1 MSLLFI
7 GESPPP
13 GAPPNFQPFDCA
25 SGDRLATLGLGLKS
39 RRELLDHVPRAN
51 IFDEPGVGAPGGPKW
66 SRVEAAKSGERFLR
80 RKGTLVALGRDVARA
95 LGVDGEPPWG
105 SWHRF
110 SAPFGGT
117 GAIIAAPH
125 PSGRSPVLNSI
136 AGRATTRRA
145 LMPEIVAG
153 CDGLRPWHFNLDYP
167 DILADI
173 GAAVSPLDPALGVA
187 VLRVADEVWRAKV
200 APRDIPIDIYRNS
213 VDRPLSWYANSCK
226 MGLPSLA
233 FRLDAIPR
241 AATELRSRRNAA
253 APMFRDYPVEVL
265 RATVGRYVALGVL

>member
-13 GAPPNFQPFDCA
+13 GAGPDFQPFDCA

-39 RRELLDHVPRAN
+39 RRELLDRIPRAN
-51 IFDEPGVGAPGGPKW
+51 IFNEPGVGAPGGPKW
-66 SRVEAAKSGERFLR
+66 SRVEAAKSGERFLQR
-80 RKGTLVALGRDVARA
+80 HGPFVALGRDVARA

-105 SWHRF
+105 SWHRVD
-110 SAPFGGT
+110 GRD
-117 GAIIAAPH
+117 IIAAPH

-145 LMPEIVAG
+145 LLPEVVVG
-153 CDGLRPWHFNLDYP
+153 CPDLRPWHFNLDNQ
-167 DILADI
+167 DVLADL

-200 APRDIPIDIYRNS
+200 SPLPNRSIESHRRIVDMPLRYLAMACMERQSLVDILAELPRIS
-213 VDRPLSWYANSCK
+213 
-226 MGLPSLA
+226 
-233 FRLDAIPR
+233 
-241 AATELRSRRNAA
+241 TELRSRSKAA

-265 RATVGRYVALGVL
+265 RATVGRYVALGLL